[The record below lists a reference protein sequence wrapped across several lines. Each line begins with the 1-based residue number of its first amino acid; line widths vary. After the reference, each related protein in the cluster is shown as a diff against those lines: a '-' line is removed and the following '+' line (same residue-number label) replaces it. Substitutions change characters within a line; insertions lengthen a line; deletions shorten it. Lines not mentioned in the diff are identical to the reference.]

1 MCFGLEDGSEVAS
14 KLPVLGLFDLI
25 DADRSGAIEIAE
37 LRDYL
42 GDELRDELGGE
53 RYLGC
58 IARLFAKLDVDGDGY
73 ISRDELALAQ
83 AAMDFGI
90 KTIHFVPFDGG
101 VIEYGVAGEAE
112 LTDVT
117 MEATLKMQCE
127 ASGAAYAMYWKDT
140 RGVAV
145 VAGSYI
151 NPAHTAQMLIN
162 GKKLSF
168 AEASLSI
175 VKNWEGAPL
184 PCAVGKVLAT
194 RKPIFIKDAK
204 SSSELAPQRVLAARE
219 YGIDSICMVPV
230 LGGVVEYGTSDG
242 ACTATWERFE
252 DAGSDGL
259 PKAELNK
266 AFRGGATYAIFWKP
280 DYRNGKYAMA
290 ANFETSAQSL
300 SQQACPKT
308 TYVAECA
315 TFAPSI
321 GGSGPIGIAGSS
333 GVSVTVDTD
342 RLTDRSLQRS
352 SLFQDWGIGA
362 ITCVPC
368 NGGVLEYG
376 TVTADK
382 RGSTIGPEFQES
394 QRPYRRTVFTGPDWV
409 KHRSAKRFEKVMGS
423 TLTSGILRAR
433 YKEVAFVGAVATF
446 VVCWNSLA
454 AGYVDFDNLRH
465 GPLVQHLPLL
475 NIPATVF
482 TLTSPSLGLLLVFRT
497 NACYARWDN
506 SRRVWGDIINK
517 CRSLVR
523 QANTFMHDDYPG
535 FGKFQDWRRRT
546 AAETSAFTRC
556 LRCFLRGPEDD
567 QNLRIEL
574 KTLGF
579 TPGEVDGYMASA
591 NRQCYALQQLGTTIG
606 KASLDGRDRSRMDT
620 TLSEL
625 CDDVGACE
633 RIFKT
638 PIPIIYTRHTSRF
651 VGFWLA
657 LLPLAIYSVD
667 PSWNHLLTIP
677 SVMAIT
683 FFLLGIEEL
692 GLQARYLVITPIAGH
707 RGARA
712 AGGP

>member
-1 MCFGLEDGSEVAS
+1 M
-14 KLPVLGLFDLI
+14 
-25 DADRSGAIEIAE
+25 
-37 LRDYL
+37 
-42 GDELRDELGGE
+42 
-53 RYLGC
+53 
-58 IARLFAKLDVDGDGY
+58 
-73 ISRDELALAQ
+73 
-83 AAMDFGI
+83 
-90 KTIHFVPFDGG
+90 
-101 VIEYGVAGEAE
+101 
-112 LTDVT
+112 
-117 MEATLKMQCE
+117 
-127 ASGAAYAMYWKDT
+127 
-140 RGVAV
+140 
-145 VAGSYI
+145 
-151 NPAHTAQMLIN
+151 
-162 GKKLSF
+162 
-168 AEASLSI
+168 
-175 VKNWEGAPL
+175 
-184 PCAVGKVLAT
+184 
-194 RKPIFIKDAK
+194 
-204 SSSELAPQRVLAARE
+204 
-219 YGIDSICMVPV
+219 
-230 LGGVVEYGTSDG
+230 
-242 ACTATWERFE
+242 
-252 DAGSDGL
+252 
-259 PKAELNK
+259 
-266 AFRGGATYAIFWKP
+266 
-280 DYRNGKYAMA
+280 
-290 ANFETSAQSL
+290 
-300 SQQACPKT
+300 
-308 TYVAECA
+308 
-315 TFAPSI
+315 
-321 GGSGPIGIAGSS
+321 
-333 GVSVTVDTD
+333 TVDTQTEA
-342 RLTDRSLQRS
+342 RTTGKGLKRS
-352 SLFQDWGIGA
+352 SLFQDWGIGS

-394 QRPYRRTVFTGPDWV
+394 QRPYRRTVFNGPDWV
-409 KHRSAKRFEKVMGS
+409 EHRSATRFEKAMSS

-446 VVCWNSLA
+446 VVCWNNLA
-454 AGYVDFDNLRH
+454 AGYVDFDNLPH

-475 NIPATVF
+475 NIPTTVF

-677 SVMAIT
+677 SVMVIT

-692 GLQARYLVITPIAGH
+692 GLQIEEPFSILPMEAFCDASIGAVLYDMVLSEDKARGLDRPQ
-707 RGARA
+707 RGAPLGPTPTPVAPAATPTAETAPARRA
-712 AGGP
+712 PTTAYASAYEQYLSNEYRERDTTGYLATKQGGSAAAPPAPQSWAMTEAAAKAAWAPSQQPLPEPTSVAVPTNVPVQGEGVQDAVHNAVRNAVKGSGDATGRGGSEEGMDATRDSTEAAAATVPPPAPAAAPAADAPVDVHSGGGKGFGGGEATRDPAATVIDPSDPKAKQQAIHKAESFAEYLARRQA